1 LRFLSGHK
9 GDSGIVYCLSR
20 AKVEDTAEWLNGQG
34 IRALAYHAGMDRSVR
49 DANQD
54 AFLKQ
59 EDLCLVATVAFGM
72 GIDKPDV
79 RYVAHLDI
87 PGSVEA
93 YYQETGRAGRDG
105 LPSNVWMAY
114 GMADVIQR
122 GRMIDEG
129 NAADEIKRV
138 EKAKLNALLGICETA
153 GCRRQAILG
162 HFGEAHA
169 GGCGNCDTCLKPVE
183 TWEGT
188 EAAIKALAAIYRT
201 GERFGAGHVIDVL
214 MGTVNEKTQRFGH
227 ADMPVFGVGKDIPA
241 RTWQSVFRQLLA
253 GGFISVD
260 HTAFGAL
267 KLEPDAKV
275 VFKRERQVFFRKDR
289 PTAGRKD
296 KNARASASSAKSSL
310 SGGDA
315 VLFEALRIERTKI
328 AKALEVPPYV
338 VFPDTTLIAL
348 ATGRPKNRDQLLG
361 VQGIGQA
368 KLERYGDAFLKV
380 IRAHL
385 DA

>member
-1 LRFLSGHK
+1 
-9 GDSGIVYCLSR
+9 
-20 AKVEDTAEWLNGQG
+20 
-34 IRALAYHAGMDRSVR
+34 
-49 DANQD
+49 
-54 AFLKQ
+54 
-59 EDLCLVATVAFGM
+59 
-72 GIDKPDV
+72 
-79 RYVAHLDI
+79 
-87 PGSVEA
+87 
-93 YYQETGRAGRDG
+93 
-105 LPSNVWMAY
+105 
-114 GMADVIQR
+114 
-122 GRMIDEG
+122 
-129 NAADEIKRV
+129 
-138 EKAKLNALLGICETA
+138 
-153 GCRRQAILG
+153 
-162 HFGEAHA
+162 
-169 GGCGNCDTCLKPVE
+169 
-183 TWEGT
+183 
-188 EAAIKALAAIYRT
+188 
-201 GERFGAGHVIDVL
+201 
-214 MGTVNEKTQRFGH
+214 
-227 ADMPVFGVGKDIPA
+227 MPVFGVGKDIPA

-275 VFKRERQVFFRKDR
+275 VFKRERQVLFRKDR

-315 VLFEALRIERTKI
+315 VLFEALRMERTKI